1 MSRRGQPEREAR
13 RTGGR
18 ARTAVS
24 VSLGSVRRD
33 QEATLTVAGQP
44 VAVRRMGTDGDL
56 ERARA
61 VIADLDGRVDAIGLG
76 GIDLYLRV
84 RDRRYVIRDAL
95 RLKEAARVTPVVDGS
110 GLKAVWEPEVV
121 RRLLRD
127 GVLSRG
133 QRVLM
138 VSAMDRYGMA
148 QALAEAGLDLVMGD
162 LIFSSRIDYPIRS
175 LDELEE
181 LARKLLPELV
191 KLPFHQLY
199 PVGLAQESAPDPRF
213 ARYFE
218 DADVIAGDFHY
229 IRRYMPERLDGR
241 VVLTNTTTAEDLE
254 HLREAG
260 VAVVATTTP
269 RLDGRSFGTNLVEAA
284 LVAALGVLP
293 EAPGWAEAVLASGLE
308 PDVRRL
314 VQT

>member
-1 MSRRGQPEREAR
+1 
-13 RTGGR
+13 
-18 ARTAVS
+18 VS
-24 VSLGSVRRD
+24 VSLGSARRD
-33 QEATLTVAGQP
+33 QEATLTVAGRP
-44 VAVRRMGTDGDL
+44 VAVRRVGTDGDL

-61 VIADLDGRVDAIGLG
+61 VIAQWDGRVDAIGLG
-76 GIDLYLRV
+76 GIDLYLTV

-95 RLKEAARVTPVVDGS
+95 RLKEAARTTPVVDGS

-121 RRLLRD
+121 RRLVGD
-127 GVLSRG
+127 GVLKPG
-133 QRVLM
+133 QHVLM
-138 VSAMDRYGMA
+138 VSAMDRFGMA

-162 LIFSSRIDYPIRS
+162 LIFSSRIDYPIRT

-191 KLPFHQLY
+191 KLPFTQLY
-199 PVGLAQESAPDPRF
+199 PVGAAQEAAPDPRF
-213 ARYFE
+213 ARYF
-218 DADVIAGDFHY
+218 DAADVIAGDFHY
-229 IRRYMPERLDGR
+229 IRRYMPDRLDGR
-241 VVLTNTTTAEDLE
+241 IVLTNTTTAEDLE
-254 HLREAG
+254 DLRRAG

-293 EAPGWAEAVLASGLE
+293 EAEGWAEAVGRAGLE

-314 VQT
+314 APL